1 MAKDKDIVK
10 QNLPTDIRMILETDE
25 LDQLRAYRELYD
37 AIVKDGKILTVKELQ
52 DKAKAGLLTAG
63 DSITSRLYIHG
74 IIKDEMASFIKFP
87 EEDIEK
93 IKKLY
98 SAFPDASKGKGEAIR
113 TIEGYEDIVVKFKSF
128 FKKTKFSN
136 QQFDSSI
143 DEIMDSTAELKQNK
157 VPNIGWLDTNHL
169 KPFRKIDGVNEKLL
183 AGEILVESA
192 GTGTRILGEID
203 GKPIINTILTGIKN
217 IETPSLKRAAIA
229 AMFGQRG
236 EALLN
241 MKTSFEA
248 ASRFKG
254 KLRPWY
260 DSKTGIIHN
269 PTDLAS
275 IKEIGGRKRLPPTI
289 KVGPLLKHILDQQFI
304 ASGGRDDLFPD
315 LRPKDLATELNKVV
329 HKSGGISNYPEEIV
343 EKLGREP
350 TGYTDLRR
358 IFASVSI
365 NEIANR
371 EPNPTE
377 KKRLRLL
384 ADKMLGHNV
393 TKKMDLD
400 DLDATVGEVMEGHY
414 AKVKGGTVNVADN
427 KLPILMEQFL
437 AEAMEAVNA
446 EGELRSNILAAK
458 IDIKVPTNFG
468 HTYSNTIKADIVN
481 KQPSASEVIQV
492 EKISKEVQEAGE
504 QGGRID
510 KQKLFLQEINNAEEI
525 EEGIDRLEK
534 KGYTIGPNNEII
546 PPERPIKLNDKEKT
560 ASNKLGWSNIKNK
573 GKDMLREAVGDIS
586 QNIDEGVD
594 RLTSKETYSEIGQR
608 LLDPD
613 EYIKAGKQL
622 LPLVSQFVPKPLKL
636 VGKAGKMLI
645 PGSKLEGSA
654 EASIEAMD
662 TATRTYR
669 EEMQAQLAAK
679 EAAEMLGNVEA
690 EIERSPEDIGDK
702 RLETTEERLDRQMFE
717 AGMGS

>member
-1 MAKDKDIVK
+1 MAKDVIP
-10 QNLPTDIRMILETDE
+10 QNLPTDIRRILETDE

-74 IIKDEMASFIKFP
+74 IIKDNMASFIKFP
-87 EEDIEK
+87 AEDIEK

-113 TIEGYEDIVVKFKSF
+113 TIEGYEDVVKKFKSF
-128 FKKTKFSN
+128 FKKSKFSN
-136 QQFDSSI
+136 QQFDSLL
-143 DEIMDSTAELKQNK
+143 DEIIDSTAELKQK
-157 VPNIGWLDTNHL
+157 EIPNIGWLDTNHL
-169 KPFRKIDGVNEKLL
+169 KPFRKIDGVKEKLL

-203 GKPIINTILTGIKN
+203 GKPIINTILSGIKN
-217 IETPSLKRAAIA
+217 IENPNLKRAAVIA
-229 AMFGQRG
+229 LFGQRG

-248 ASRFKG
+248 ASKFKG

-260 DSKTGIIHN
+260 DPKTGIIHN
-269 PTDLAS
+269 PTDKKD

-315 LRPKDLATELNKVV
+315 LRPNDLATELNKVV

-371 EPNPTE
+371 ETDLTE

-384 ADKMLGHNV
+384 ADRMLGHNV
-393 TKKMDLD
+393 TKKMNLD
-400 DLDATVGEVMEGHY
+400 DLDATIGDVMEGHY
-414 AKVKGGTVNVADN
+414 ATVKGGTVNVADN

-437 AEAMEAVNA
+437 AEAMEAVNQK
-446 EGELRSNILAAK
+446 GELRSNILAAK
-458 IDIKVPTNFG
+458 ISIKVPANFG
-468 HTYSNTIKADIVN
+468 HTYSNTVEANV
-481 KQPSASEVIQV
+481 V
-492 EKISKEVQEAGE
+492 EKLPSDAEKSKVKTITQEVQNNIE
-504 QGGRID
+504 QAGRID
-510 KQKLFLQEINNAEEI
+510 KQKLFLEEISNAEEI
-525 EEGIDRLEK
+525 EEGIDKLEK

-546 PPERPIKLNDKEKT
+546 PPERPVKLSEKEKKFK
-560 ASNKLGWSNIKNK
+560 SLLNWKNK
-573 GKDMLREAVGDIS
+573 KDMLREVVGDIS

-594 RLTSKETYSEIGQR
+594 RITSKETYIEAGER
-608 LLDPD
+608 LLDP
-613 EYIKAGKQL
+613 EEWKQAGKQL
-622 LPLVSQFVPKPLKL
+622 IPLASQFVPKPLKL
-636 VGKAGKMLI
+636 VGKAGKMLM
-645 PGSKLEGSA
+645 PGSRLEGSA
-654 EASIEAMD
+654 EASIEAVD

-669 EEMQAQLAAK
+669 EEMQAQLAAR
-679 EAAEMLGNVEA
+679 EAAEMLGDVEA
-690 EIERSPEDIGDK
+690 EIEKSPEDIGDN
-702 RLETTEERLDRQMFE
+702 RLETTEERINRQMMEVGF
-717 AGMGS
+717 GS